1 MKKAAL
7 VLSLIVLSSLVY
19 AEEVAE
25 QAKSLKGL
33 KSVAI
38 EVDITNLPIAERYGL
53 RVYEIA
59 KKMEHVLTTNSIHV
73 AIAKEQDA
81 DPNIPV
87 LRVYITPMID
97 EKNNACSVSVDMTL
111 RQTIR
116 LNSDTSVVVKDVG
129 TWRQNS
135 VALINSKLLLP
146 AVTERVDTYLKIF
159 IEDWRF
165 GNGMEKPS
173 DEKKGKVSV

>member
-1 MKKAAL
+1 MLAFS
-7 VLSLIVLSSLVY
+7 SLIY
-19 AEEVAE
+19 ADEANEA
-25 QAKSLKGL
+25 AKSLKGL

-38 EVDITNLPIAERYGL
+38 EVDITSLPIAERYGL
-53 RVYEIA
+53 RVYEVA
-59 KKMEHVLTTNSIHV
+59 KKMEQVLTANGIHV
-73 AIAKEQDA
+73 ATAKEQDA
-81 DPNIPV
+81 DPNTPV

-97 EKNNACSVSVDMTL
+97 EKNNACSVSVDMTF

-116 LNSDTSVVVKDVG
+116 LNSDPSVIVKDVG

-159 IEDWRF
+159 IDDWQVA
-165 GNGMEKPS
+165 NGMKNPS